1 MSQRFIMYER
11 IGQYYLRDIIGE
23 LLTLQFARESDCN
36 DWMGFVNGVG
46 NDFSFTC
53 EVGDTCT
60 ITEDNMKLPMLL
72 FNSQEDYQ
80 KWVNFIVDRIW

>member
-1 MSQRFIMYER
+1 M
-11 IGQYYLRDIIGE
+11 D
-23 LLTLQFARESDCN
+23 
-36 DWMGFVNGVG
+36 FVNGVR
-46 NDFSFTC
+46 NDFSFIC

-80 KWVNFIVDRIW
+80 KWVNFIVDRIG